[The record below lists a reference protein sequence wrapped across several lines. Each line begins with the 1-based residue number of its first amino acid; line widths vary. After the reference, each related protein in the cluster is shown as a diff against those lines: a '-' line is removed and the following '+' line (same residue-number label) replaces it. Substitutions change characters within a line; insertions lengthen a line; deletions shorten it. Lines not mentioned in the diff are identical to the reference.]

1 MEGSKLMHWAIDCDD
16 VMLNFFPNVLD
27 CFEREF
33 DIRPEYDGQPWGDL
47 AKQFTRHPALIEAGY
62 KDWWGW
68 LRERDWLW
76 GIAPAVPGSIGGV
89 KTLRAKGHY
98 TEMVTSKPEWA
109 EPQVWRWLGKWRPP
123 FEQVTISK
131 PGVSKVS
138 VTKADILID
147 DKPENVQE
155 FAAAGRLGIL
165 FDLSGQHKGTE
176 QDRIYV
182 AHNWADV
189 LAIEEGLSA

>member
-1 MEGSKLMHWAIDCDD
+1 MHYAIDCDD

-33 DIRPEYDGQPWGDL
+33 DIRPEFDGQPWGAL
-47 AKQFTRHPALIEAGY
+47 AVAFTKHPAFLDAGY
-62 KDWWGW
+62 DDWWGW

-89 KTLRAKGHY
+89 KTLRARGHY

-131 PGVSKVS
+131 PGVPKTE
-138 VTKADILID
+138 VTKAEVLID
-147 DKPENVQE
+147 DKLANCQD
-155 FAAAGRLGIL
+155 FANDGRTAIL
-165 FDLSGQHKGTE
+165 FDQSGLVLAVKPESIH
-176 QDRIYV
+176 V

-189 LAIEEGLSA
+189 LAIAEGLDAIN